1 MGQAGAPDMRRDTQ
15 GSKASLNRS
24 RHPAEETTRQA
35 VVIPQHE
42 GNVHGWPDVVHG
54 QDITIQD

>member
-1 MGQAGAPDMRRDTQ
+1 MGQAGALDMQRNTRA
-15 GSKASLNRS
+15 SKASLNRS
-24 RHPAEETTRQA
+24 RHPAEETTGQA

-42 GNVHGWPDVVHG
+42 SNVHGWPDVVHG